1 MRIFIAGAGAV
12 GTHLARMLSKE
23 AHDITLMDEDAKN
36 LQFITDNQLEIL
48 PFAGNPIDFGHL
60 TNARVANSELF
71 IAVTPEESTNLLACS
86 FATELGVKKT
96 IARIT
101 NTSYLHRDYVDYF
114 NKLGIDE
121 LISPEAVAASEIAST
136 VKLPW
141 SNEYWTLFQGK
152 LSLLSVTI
160 TEHSS
165 LIGRQLMHLSDM
177 ETKIFHIVSV
187 VRDGEGFIP
196 MGSDVILE
204 GDVVYITCMPENL
217 DIVRAYTGQEQISVN
232 RVIIMG
238 GGSIALQTA
247 WQIPSDIMV
256 KIIELDYE
264 KCMRLT
270 DKVPANTL
278 IIHGDGRE
286 PDLLISEGLKKTAI
300 FIALTDHSEGNMI
313 ASINA
318 KRLGV
323 PKVIT
328 EVENMDYMELAEQM
342 KIGKL
347 INKKIIAA
355 ATIFRHLLT
364 LDVNNAKTLS
374 AGQAEVFEVTVKP
387 GSKMTK
393 HKVRE
398 IKLPNG
404 VTLGG
409 FMRRG
414 FVMLVEGDTQ
424 LEPGDQVVIFSTS
437 HTLSKTLK
445 YFS

>member
-12 GTHLARMLSKE
+12 GTHLARMLSME
-23 AHDITLMDEDAKN
+23 SHDITLMDTDAKN
-36 LQFITDNQLEIL
+36 LQFISDNQLEIL
-48 PFAGNPIDFGHL
+48 PFTGNPIDFDNL
-60 TNARVANSELF
+60 TNAQVANSELF

-101 NTSYLHRDYVDYF
+101 NTSYLHRDSLEYF

-121 LISPEAVAASEIAST
+121 VISPEAVAASEIAST
-136 VKLPW
+136 IKIPW
-141 SNEYWTLFQGK
+141 SNECWSLFHGK
-152 LSLLSVTI
+152 LILLSVTI

-177 ETKIFHIVSV
+177 ETKFFHLVAV
-187 VRDGEGFIP
+187 VRNREAFIP
-196 MGSDVILE
+196 VGSDQILE
-204 GDVVYITCMPENL
+204 GMSSTSHMPENL
-217 DIVRAYTGQEQISVN
+217 DVVREYTGQESISVN
-232 RVIIMG
+232 RIIIMG

-247 WQIPSDIMV
+247 WQIPSDVMV
-256 KIIELDYE
+256 KIIERDYE
-264 KCMRLT
+264 KCMLLV
-270 DKVPANTL
+270 DKVPANTT

-300 FIALTDHSEGNMI
+300 FIALTDNSEGNMI

-355 ATIFRHLLT
+355 ATIFRHLLN

-374 AGQAEVFEVTVKP
+374 ASQAEVFEVTVKP
-387 GSKMTK
+387 DSKVTK
-393 HKVRE
+393 HQMKD
-398 IKLPNG
+398 IKLPHG

-409 FMRRG
+409 FLRKG
-414 FVMLVEGDTQ
+414 FVMLVDGNTQ

-437 HTLSKTLK
+437 HRLSKTLK